1 MTPADELR
9 TAACALRARA
19 AKTEA
24 GLAAALR
31 EGTRDLFGKAAPD
44 RAVMHPEVGGAL
56 ADWLDETSTEVQAD
70 EGTEYALHPSGG
82 VFTSWEAALA
92 VARAILGTQETP

>member
-31 EGTRDLFGKAAPD
+31 EGTRDLFGRVTPD
-44 RAVMHPEVGGAL
+44 RAAMHPEVGGAL
-56 ADWLDETSTEVQAD
+56 ADWLDLFANTEFDPEAD
-70 EGTEYALHPSGG
+70 IQVTDRSHEC
-82 VFTSWEAALA
+82 ALA
-92 VARAILGTQETP
+92 AARAILGTQETT

>member
-1 MTPADELR
+1 MTAADELR
-9 TAACALRARA
+9 TAACTLRARA

-31 EGTRDLFGKAAPD
+31 EGTRDLFGKAMPD
-44 RAVMHPEVGGAL
+44 RAAMHPEVAGAL
-56 ADWLDETSTEVQAD
+56 AELLETAATYLDGHDGVA
-70 EGTEYALHPSGG
+70 YPSH
-82 VFTSWEAALA
+82 VVRAFT